1 MKYEFRLQDPTNPQT
16 IYLFEALVEGFSE
29 ACAARGIFA
38 FASRDGV
45 DALLTDEAVTDFL
58 GRGALDL
65 IVGLDAVTNR
75 PTLER
80 LQELQTEY
88 ASLQV
93 RVFWNRTTGL
103 FHPKIAH
110 FEGMGGKQSIIVG
123 SGNLTPGGLKDNF
136 EAYSIVRAGAG
147 EVANLASWE
156 LFIERHRS
164 NIRPIDDE
172 ALERAARNIFHGGRR
187 RRRDVEPDVTRE
199 EPQEDQGEEEEQE
212 KEEHGMLVVPSQRM
226 LIAHIPKAGGDY
238 GRWNQAH
245 FNKEIM
251 ERFFQ
256 AQPNMNQRI
265 YLMERRKDNTWADQ
279 EVRPVVYSQA
289 NKNLKIELGAR
300 KGERYPSRNP
310 PIAIFRE
317 LQVRTF
323 QYVILMPGEPGYA
336 PMLRLTQML
345 PSVGRG
351 LPRVLTD
358 VANVRRLWPD
368 CPLN

>member
-1 MKYEFRLQDPTNPQT
+1 MQYEFRLQDPTSPET
-16 IYLFEALVEGFSE
+16 IYFFEALVEGFSGAAE
-29 ACAARGIFA
+29 ARGIFA

-45 DALLTDEAVTDFL
+45 DALLQDEAVTTFL
-58 GRGALDL
+58 SRGTFDL
-65 IVGLDAVTNR
+65 IIGLDAVTNR

-80 LQELQTEY
+80 LQGLQAKY

-110 FEGMGGKQSIIVG
+110 FKESDGKQSVIVG
-123 SGNLTPGGLKDNF
+123 SGNLTPGGLRDNF
-136 EAYSIVRAGAG
+136 EAYSIMRAARD
-147 EVANLASWE
+147 EVTDLASWE
-156 LFIERHRS
+156 LFLDRHTD
-164 NIRPIDDE
+164 NIRPIDE
-172 ALERAARNIFHGGRR
+172 AALERAARNIIRGGRR
-187 RRRDVEPDVTRE
+187 RRRDVEPDVLFE
-199 EPQEDQGEEEEQE
+199 EPEEVEAEEEAKVEQLP
-212 KEEHGMLVVPSQRM
+212 LVIPSQRM
-226 LIAHIPKAGGDY
+226 LIAQIPKAGGDY

-251 ERFFQ
+251 QQFFQ
-256 AQPNMNQRI
+256 AQPNRNQRI
-265 YLMERRKDNTWADQ
+265 YLTERRRNGTWATQ

-289 NKNLKIELGAR
+289 NKNLKIELGTR
-300 KGERYPSRNP
+300 KGEKYPSNNP

-323 QYVILMPGEPGYA
+323 QYMILMPGERGYNA
-336 PMLRLTQML
+336 MLRLSQTL

-358 VANVRRLWPD
+358 VVTVRAAWPA
-368 CPLN
+368 CPLI